1 MEDQSLDELIVVDLQ
16 IAPEFSGRVAAERLT
31 EAARITLA
39 DEGRHQVE
47 ICVVLT
53 SDEEV
58 KELNR
63 TYRGL
68 DEPTDVL
75 SFSVQEG
82 QGSFVVGDPKA
93 GVYLGDIVIAY
104 PYARRQ
110 AVTQGHDIDMELN
123 LLVIHGVLHLLGYD
137 HTEAEEE
144 VRMWDRQRQL
154 LSLLSV

>member
-1 MEDQSLDELIVVDLQ
+1 MKDQRIDELIVVDLQ
-16 IAPEFSGRVAAERLT
+16 IAAEFSGQLAAERLVA
-31 EAARITLA
+31 AARITLA
-39 DEGRHQVE
+39 DEGRHRAEV
-47 ICVVLT
+47 CVVLT
-53 SDEEV
+53 RDEEM
-58 KELNR
+58 KDLNR

-75 SFSVQEG
+75 SFSAQEG

-110 AVTQGHDIDMELN
+110 AEAQGHDVDMELN

-137 HTEAEEE
+137 HTEVEEE
-144 VRMWDRQRQL
+144 ARMWDRQRQL
-154 LSLLSV
+154 LRLLSV